1 MTENTTTEQVIFAN
15 FSNRAGAYLL
25 DGLFLILITG
35 VINTINVIYFKSFLL
50 YLPFAL
56 FAVCYKPFMES
67 HYGATFGKMILKI
80 KVTNHNF
87 EKIDITTSILR
98 SLILVFPSVM
108 YIPIYYMAFNNPG
121 LVAINDFMTFSAA
134 MTVEYSIQ
142 GIIGK
147 LSFFI
152 IVTDLIFM
160 LTDAT
165 KKQRS
170 LHDRIANTYV
180 INSEK
185 FKKKVVGYR

>member
-1 MTENTTTEQVIFAN
+1 MTENTTTEQVNFAT

-35 VINTINVIYFKSFLL
+35 VINFINIIYFKSFIL

-56 FAVCYKPFMES
+56 IAVCYKPFLES
-67 HYGATFGKMILKI
+67 HYGATFGKMILNI

-87 EKIDITTSILR
+87 EKIDLTTSFLR
-98 SLILVFPSVM
+98 SLILVFPAAM
-108 YIPIYYMAFNNPG
+108 YIPIYYMAFNNPS
-121 LVAINDFMTFSAA
+121 LLAINDFMTFSAA
-134 MTVEYSIQ
+134 MTAEYSIQ

-147 LSFFI
+147 VSFLVI
-152 IVTDLIFM
+152 ITDLIFM
-160 LTDAT
+160 LTDST

-180 INSEK
+180 INTEK
-185 FKKKVVGYR
+185 RKNKVVGYR